1 MMQFTE
7 MSDREREKIKSAL
20 LRYCELDTF
29 AMVMIW
35 EHWNNLIKEKYAEA
49 A

>member
-1 MMQFTE
+1 
-7 MSDREREKIKSAL
+7 MSDVERHRIQEAL

-29 AMVMIW
+29 AMVLLY
-35 EHWNNLIKEKYAEA
+35 EYWNDRLAVHVKRA